1 MKYWP
6 FFIKNLVFVLLICI
20 AQLSFSQK
28 NNDSTNERYVF
39 FLHNKFI
46 EDHSLEE
53 NHPQYGNPHY
63 YEILNEFK
71 KEGFTVYSEK
81 RPKNTDV
88 KKYAKKIVLK
98 IDSLLN
104 SGIDPGRIT
113 VIGTSKGGYIAQYVS
128 TYLANPDVNFVFIGS
143 FREIDLKNMGDIN
156 FCGNIL
162 NIYEKSD
169 IYGNSAV
176 KRKLTS
182 KLKVTRFYEIELNTG
197 LEHGFLFRPL
207 QEWIRPSILWTEQ
220 KFNELTKNPL

>member
-1 MKYWP
+1 
-6 FFIKNLVFVLLICI
+6 LLLCGT
-20 AQLSFSQK
+20 QLSLSQS
-28 NNDSTNERYVF
+28 STNGRYIF

-46 EDHSLEE
+46 EDHDLDED
-53 NHPQYGNPHY
+53 HPQYGNAHY

-88 KKYAKKIVLK
+88 KEYAKKIVIK

-104 SGIDPGRIT
+104 SGIDPGKIT

-128 TYLANPDVNFVFIGS
+128 TYLVNPGVNFVFIGS
-143 FREIDLKNMGDIN
+143 FREIDLKDLSDVN

-162 NIYEKSD
+162 TIYEKSD
-169 IYGNSAV
+169 VYGVSAV
-176 KRKLTS
+176 NRKLTS
-182 KLKVTRFYEIELNTG
+182 NLKISRFYEIELNTG

-207 QEWIRPSILWTEQ
+207 QEWLWPSILWAGQ
-220 KFNELTKNPL
+220 KFDELEKLNINSSGASKP